1 MRAFLCEEKSLAIN
15 LMRGKLIKRANF
27 CEHYKKCVHLFA
39 NKKLLA
45 SKEQIG
51 VIFAINVEYFR
62 YLVILMTK

>member
-1 MRAFLCEEKSLAIN
+1 MRAFLCEEKSLATN

-27 CEHYKKCVHLFA
+27 WEHYKKCVHLFA

-51 VIFAINVEYFR
+51 VILAIIVEYFR
-62 YLVILMTK
+62 YSVMLMMK

>member
-1 MRAFLCEEKSLAIN
+1 MRAFLCEEKLLATN

-27 CEHYKKCVHLFA
+27 CDHYKKCVHFFA

-51 VIFAINVEYFR
+51 AILAIIVQNFSYS
-62 YLVILMTK
+62 VILMTK